1 MPGEGAPR
9 ESDRAALDIDLEA
22 LSREELVEL
31 QIEVA
36 AALAALERQRRK
48 DALAELAGRARE
60 LGFTLEELAGS
71 GRAHPRAPL
80 GPRYANPA
88 NPDEIWYGRGRKP
101 HWFKKAMAT
110 GRTPE
115 DLLL

>member
-1 MPGEGAPR
+1 M
-9 ESDRAALDIDLEA
+9 
-22 LSREELVEL
+22 EL

-36 AALAALERQRRK
+36 AALAALERQRRQ

-60 LGFTLEELAGS
+60 LGFSLEDLTGQ
-71 GRAHPRAPL
+71 GRAHPPAPR

-101 HWFKKAMAT
+101 RWFKKAMAT

-115 DLLL
+115 ELLL